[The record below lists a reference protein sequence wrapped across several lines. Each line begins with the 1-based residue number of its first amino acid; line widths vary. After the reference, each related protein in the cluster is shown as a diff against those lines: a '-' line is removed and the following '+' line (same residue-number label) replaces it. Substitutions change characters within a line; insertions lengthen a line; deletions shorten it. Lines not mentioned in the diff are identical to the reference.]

1 MASANSYAPEG
12 QLHEWEHLEA
22 HETHEWEWQHPEMEY
37 QETGESEDEWEW
49 ETDGGHEADPFL
61 PFLLPLAAKALPAI
75 GRAVM
80 PAVRKLIPMAKQAI
94 GTTIRNV
101 LGPDAP
107 SGPPATRRGPAAR
120 SPSRA
125 GAGRP
130 RALHLVRQLH
140 GIILRGE
147 AEAEAAEA
155 AFFGTAE
162 MEWESGHPSAYEAAL
177 TEVLAAEAA
186 HTASEA
192 EAEALL
198 GAAMPI
204 TISIMGGRRRMRPL
218 TPSLVRANTR
228 LVRGLRRSGPA
239 GPQLLRLV
247 PKIQRNSVAAIR
259 QLQRSGRQVP
269 PSMVAPIVA
278 ASAARVLGTP
288 SKCGPA
294 LVRNTVVR
302 QRTVA
307 PPRPRRRHSAY

>member
-1 MASANSYAPEG
+1 MASASSFAPEWE
-12 QLHEWEHLEA
+12 LHEWEHPETHEREWEHPEA
-22 HETHEWEWQHPEMEY
+22 QETHEWEWEHPEAP
-37 QETGESEDEWEW
+37 EWEW
-49 ETDGGHEADPFL
+49 EGEGTNEADPFL
-61 PFLLPLAAKALPAI
+61 PFLLPLAAKALPAL
-75 GRAVM
+75 GRAIM
-80 PAVRKLIPMAKQAI
+80 PAVRSLIPAAKQAV
-94 GTTIRNV
+94 GTTIKNV
-101 LGPDAP
+101 LAPDA
-107 SGPPATRRGPAAR
+107 GPGAAAAR
-120 SPSRA
+120 APGGS
-125 GAGRP
+125 GTGRQQ
-130 RALHLVRQLH
+130 ALHLIRQLR

-155 AFFGTAE
+155 ALFGTAE
-162 MEWESGHPSAYEAAL
+162 TEWESEHPAAHEAAL

-198 GAAMPI
+198 GAALPI
-204 TISIMGGRRRMRPL
+204 TIRVMSGRRRLRRL

-247 PKIQRNSVAAIR
+247 PKIQRNAVASIS
-259 QLQRSGRQVP
+259 QLQRSGRRVP
-269 PSMVAPIVA
+269 PRMVGPIVA

-294 LVRNTVVR
+294 LVRNAVVR

-307 PPRPRRRHSAY
+307 PTHLRRRQRAY

>member
-1 MASANSYAPEG
+1 MASASSFAPEWE
-12 QLHEWEHLEA
+12 LHEWEHPEA
-22 HETHEWEWQHPEMEY
+22 HEWEWEHPETHESEWEHPETHEWEWE
-37 QETGESEDEWEW
+37 GEG
-49 ETDGGHEADPFL
+49 TNEADPFL
-61 PFLLPLAAKALPAI
+61 PFLLPLAAKALPAL
-75 GRAVM
+75 GRAIM
-80 PAVRKLIPMAKQAI
+80 PAVRSLIPVAKQAV
-94 GTTIRNV
+94 GTTIKNV
-101 LGPDAP
+101 LAPDTGPGA
-107 SGPPATRRGPAAR
+107 AAAR
-120 SPSRA
+120 APGGS
-125 GAGRP
+125 GMGRQ
-130 RALHLVRQLH
+130 RALHLIRQLR

-155 AFFGTAE
+155 ALFGTAE
-162 MEWESGHPSAYEAAL
+162 TEWESGHPAAHEAAL

-198 GAAMPI
+198 GAALPI
-204 TISIMGGRRRMRPL
+204 TIRVMSGRRRLRRL

-247 PKIQRNSVAAIR
+247 PKIQRNAVASIS
-259 QLQRSGRQVP
+259 QLQRSGRRVP
-269 PSMVAPIVA
+269 PRMVGPIVA

-294 LVRNTVVR
+294 LVRNAVVR

-307 PPRPRRRHSAY
+307 PTHLRRRQRAY

>member
-1 MASANSYAPEG
+1 MASASSYAPEG
-12 QLHEWEHLEA
+12 ELREWEHPETHEA
-22 HETHEWEWQHPEMEY
+22 HEWEWEHPEAH
-37 QETGESEDEWEW
+37 EWEW
-49 ETDGGHEADPFL
+49 EGEGAHEADPFL
-61 PFLLPLAAKALPAI
+61 PFLLPLAAKALPAL
-75 GRAVM
+75 GRALM
-80 PAVRKLIPMAKQAI
+80 PTVRRLIPVAKQAI
-94 GTTIRNV
+94 GTTIKNV
-101 LGPDAP
+101 LAPDAP
-107 SGPPATRRGPAAR
+107 PGAAAAR
-120 SPSRA
+120 SPGGS
-125 GAGRP
+125 GTGRQ
-130 RALHLVRQLH
+130 RALHLIRQLR

-155 AFFGTAE
+155 ALFGTAE
-162 MEWESGHPSAYEAAL
+162 TEWESGHPAAHEAAL

-198 GAAMPI
+198 GAALPI
-204 TISIMGGRRRMRPL
+204 TIRIMSGRRRLRRL

-247 PKIQRNSVAAIR
+247 PKIQRNSVATIN
-259 QLQRSGRQVP
+259 QLQRSGQKVRP
-269 PSMVAPIVA
+269 TMVAPIVA

-307 PPRPRRRHSAY
+307 PAHLRRRQRAY

>member
-1 MASANSYAPEG
+1 MASASSYAPEG
-12 QLHEWEHLEA
+12 ELHEWEHPETHEA
-22 HETHEWEWQHPEMEY
+22 HEWEWEHPEAH
-37 QETGESEDEWEW
+37 EWEW
-49 ETDGGHEADPFL
+49 EGEGANEADPFL
-61 PFLLPLAAKALPAI
+61 PFLLPLAAKALPAL
-75 GRAVM
+75 GRALM
-80 PAVRKLIPMAKQAI
+80 PAVRRLIPVAKQAI
-94 GTTIRNV
+94 GTTIKNV

-107 SGPPATRRGPAAR
+107 PGAAVAR
-120 SPSRA
+120 SPGGS
-125 GAGRP
+125 GTGRQQ
-130 RALHLVRQLH
+130 ALHLIRQLR

-155 AFFGTAE
+155 SLFGTAE
-162 MEWESGHPSAYEAAL
+162 TEWESAHPAAHEAAL

-198 GAAMPI
+198 GAALPI
-204 TISIMGGRRRMRPL
+204 TIRIISGRRRMRRL

-247 PKIQRNSVAAIR
+247 PKIQRNSVAAIN
-259 QLQRSGRQVP
+259 QLQRSGQKVRP
-269 PSMVAPIVA
+269 TMVAPIVA

-294 LVRNTVVR
+294 LVRNAVVR

-307 PPRPRRRHSAY
+307 PSQMRRRQHAY